1 MAEPLPTAYLNGEFL
16 PVETARISPLDRG
29 FLFGDAIYEVIP
41 VYAGRPLLL
50 DAHLAR
56 LGNSLRALSIVDP
69 LQEAGWRRL
78 VTDLIERNGSGD
90 MGVYLQVTRG
100 ADRGRDHAFPATS
113 IAPTIFAMASSA
125 PAPRTDGLR
134 AITLP
139 DTRWGRCDIKAT
151 ALLANVLSR
160 QAATEAGAYEA
171 ILTWQGEVTEGSSS
185 SVILI
190 EDQKLIRRPNSE
202 AILPGT
208 TTDLVVALAR
218 EAGLP
223 CREETIAVERLHKA
237 DEVWLAS
244 AMRGVSAVVNIDG
257 KNISDGLPGSAWREV
272 ARRFEDYKYAD

>member
-29 FLFGDAIYEVIP
+29 FLFGDAVYEVIP
-41 VYAGRPLLL
+41 VYRGRALLL

-56 LGNSLRALSIVDP
+56 LGNSLQALSIGDP
-69 LQEAGWRRL
+69 LQEKGWRQL
-78 VTDLIERNGSGD
+78 VAELIRRNGDGD
-90 MGVYLQVTRG
+90 MGLYLQVSRG
-100 ADRGRDHAFPATS
+100 TDRGRDHAFPTTAIPATV
-113 IAPTIFAMASSA
+113 FAMASPV
-125 PAPRTDGLR
+125 PAPRADGLR
-134 AITLP
+134 AITMP

-160 QAATEAGAYEA
+160 QAASEAGADEA

-185 SVILI
+185 SIILV
-190 EDQKLIRRPNSE
+190 EGQELIRRPNSE

-208 TTDLVVALAR
+208 TTDLVVELAR

-223 CREETIAVERLHKA
+223 CREEPIGVERLHSA

-257 KNISDGLPGSAWREV
+257 RDIGDGTPGSAWREV
-272 ARRFEDYKYAD
+272 ASRFEDYKYAD